1 MMKHAREHKGGMKRK
16 PKHMKVVAVAE
27 AAAGLEKIDNSSLNN
42 ATPMTTETTT
52 MATTITTTNAVIN
65 DAAASSQNLDYA
77 ALEHTVNL
85 DNAVHLNANQIAFN
99 YADPA
104 ATTTAILNNNSM
116 LSVNDSNDLVANL
129 QFLLANGLVT
139 IQTDDTLLTQ
149 PATGSSDA
157 TGATMP
163 TNVIELVNSNPFQE
177 ACSLSNANH
186 MVITSQVPTETRAAD
201 ANNAATVIQMNECM
215 APISVM
221 QLQDQSTSGAKT
233 SGQSITLAID
243 QSAATTITTM
253 TTTTATTTAKS
264 ATQSS
269 KDCDVCGKTFTKS
282 YQLER
287 HRRIHTGERPYKCEQ
302 CGKSFAQ
309 KFTLQLH
316 QKHHTGDRPYPCPH
330 CKHSFSQKCNL
341 QTHLKRVH
349 QLVMLDFK
357 KLRSQ
362 QMLGA
367 LLQDNQG
374 ADAKLVNLDDI
385 LVVDFLK

>member
-1 MMKHAREHKGGMKRK
+1 VKHAREHKSGAKRK
-16 PKHMKVVAVAE
+16 PKHLKVAAVAE
-27 AAAGLEKIDNSSLNN
+27 AAADLEKVDNNPLNS
-42 ATPMTTETTT
+42 ATPT
-52 MATTITTTNAVIN
+52 VIN
-65 DAAASSQNLDYA
+65 DAAASSQNLDYP

-85 DNAVHLNANQIAFN
+85 DNAVHLSNQIAFN

-104 ATTTAILNNNSM
+104 ATAATATILNNNSM
-116 LSVNDSNDLVANL
+116 LSVNDSNELVANL

-139 IQTDDTLLTQ
+139 IQTDDTLLAQ

-157 TGATMP
+157 TGTTMS
-163 TNVIELVNSNPFQE
+163 TNVIELVNPSPFQE
-177 ACSLSNANH
+177 ACNLSNANH
-186 MVITSQVPTETRAAD
+186 MVITSQVPTETQAAN
-201 ANNAATVIQMNECM
+201 AGNAAAVIQMNECV
-215 APISVM
+215 APISVV
-221 QLQDQSTSGAKT
+221 QLQDQSATEAKT
-233 SGQSITLAID
+233 SGQSITIAVD
-243 QSAATTITTM
+243 QSATTTTTM
-253 TTTTATTTAKS
+253 TTTTATATTAKS
-264 ATQSS
+264 TTQSS
-269 KDCDVCGKTFTKS
+269 RKDCDVCGKTFTKP
-282 YQLER
+282 YQMER

-330 CKHSFSQKCNL
+330 CKHSFTQKCNL

-349 QLVMLDFK
+349 QLVMFDFK

-374 ADAKLVNLDDI
+374 ADPKLVSLDDI